1 MRAVLQRV
9 TEASVTIDGQKVG
22 EIGKGIMVLF
32 GMLGTDTDKTIDYML
47 DKVINLVKKIAN
59 LRIFE
64 DENGK
69 MNLSLLDIEGELLI
83 VPNFTLYGDAR
94 KGRRPGYS
102 SGAAPEIASEL
113 FDKLCAKA
121 EALGIKKVQHGI
133 FQTDMKVAL
142 VNDGP
147 VTLLLDSEKLF

>member
-9 TEASVTIDGQKVG
+9 TQASVEVDGEV
-22 EIGKGIMVLF
+22 IGQIEKGVMVLF
-32 GMLGTDTDKTIDYML
+32 GMLGSDNEKTMEYML
-47 DKVINLVKKIAN
+47 EKVVN

-64 DENGK
+64 DADGK

-83 VPNFTLYGDAR
+83 VPNFTLYGDTR

-102 SGAAPEIASEL
+102 SGASPDVAAGL
-113 FDKLCAKA
+113 FEQLCQKAKQMP
-121 EALGIKKVQHGI
+121 IKKVATGQ
-133 FQTDMKVAL
+133 FQADMKVAL

>member
-32 GMLGTDTDKTIDYML
+32 GM
-47 DKVINLVKKIAN
+47 
-59 LRIFE
+59 
-64 DENGK
+64 
-69 MNLSLLDIEGELLI
+69 LDIEGELLI